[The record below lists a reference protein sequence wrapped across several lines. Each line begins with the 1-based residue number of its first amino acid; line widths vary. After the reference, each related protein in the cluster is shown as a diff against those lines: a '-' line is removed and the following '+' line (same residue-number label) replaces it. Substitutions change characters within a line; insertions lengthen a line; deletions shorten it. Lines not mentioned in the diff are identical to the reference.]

1 LKQAEKQRTI
11 SYLRAAW
18 PANDYA
24 GTLQEAL
31 EACLQSVPDTQLDLR
46 DGRAEVRHQRSGTP
60 PSRLFLH
67 VAAWT
72 HGEAMSTVPHGR
84 DSGDLDAQEP
94 GDDFDFLDGDGMF
107 LISRNDCLLTPS
119 GLHPKTMEQYLR
131 NLLSKGGG
139 PFERARMFQLLP
151 IADPQI
157 LPILRAEGI
166 KAVDL
171 NFGQYMATATAPE
184 ARPETLIE
192 RLGLDVVLNLFTRE
206 EDRRRLAEAENVS
219 AKLVVKL
226 DARKKGLTPEEFSP
240 MAQEIAENSP
250 DDAVELLTNTG
261 QRIRRGA
268 LVLRRPVRLRASAKT
283 VSHNHAWEE
292 MGSYLDALVSSGA
305 IEQ

>member
-1 LKQAEKQRTI
+1 MKQAEKQRTI

-18 PANDYA
+18 PANNYT
-24 GTLQEAL
+24 GPLQEAL
-31 EACLQSVPDTQLDLR
+31 ERCLQSVPDTQIDLR
-46 DGRAEVRHQRSGTP
+46 DGRAEVRHRRLGAP

-72 HGEAMSTVPHGR
+72 EGEAMSTVPHGR
-84 DSGDLDAQEP
+84 SSGDLDAQEP
-94 GDDFDFLDGDGMF
+94 GEDSDFLDGDGMF

-131 NLLSKGGG
+131 NLLSKGGAM
-139 PFERARMFQLLP
+139 FERARMFQLLP
-151 IADPQI
+151 IANPQI
-157 LPILRAEGI
+157 VSSLRAEGI

-171 NFGQYMATATAPE
+171 NFGQYMETATAPE

-206 EDRRRLAEAENVS
+206 EDRRRLVEAENVN

-226 DARKKGLTPEEFSP
+226 DTRKKGLTPEEFSP

-250 DDAVELLTNTG
+250 DDAVELVTSTG
-261 QRIRRGA
+261 QRIRAGA
-268 LVLRRPVRLRASAKT
+268 LVLRRHVRLRASAKT

-292 MGSYLDALVSSGA
+292 MGSFLDCLVRSGA